1 MKLTKSTF
9 VFLTILLL
17 AIFSAGMLVNL
28 GNIAFWEDEGETIQ
42 YGKTILKFGY
52 PRVSDGRSFILL
64 DQNYHPQN
72 FLRYTSPFLQFY
84 VSAAAIA
91 LFRNPANTFLMRLP
105 FAVSAVAGV
114 WASWLMFKKFG
125 YSRFVLFLYS
135 LSLSTSVQLYL
146 YWRQARHYALQFPLA
161 LGLIYSYLNLGKPK
175 WNILFLVFGFLFYH
189 AYYPGFAGF
198 YLGIVIHAL
207 IRKYLDKKYRLK
219 PLVINTLI
227 LIAVNLPT
235 ALYLKHYGQ
244 LPNNGYLKTLAAYLM
259 DLNYFGYF
267 KIAVISVVAIALLLK
282 RTVLADA
289 RTVLKTLIGAYNYS
303 LSLFAIIIVS
313 HLLLASF
320 GAHNQ
325 RYISVLIPFIF
336 LLVAVSWDKL
346 ITIITQKFHWNKI
359 YIQILSISVLFQLIL
374 YSHPRFISQI
384 VSYAN
389 ELRTDYFGP
398 IEGIVNTISNVEG
411 LKRIDPNLSKQPNT
425 LIVTNF
431 EDGAIYAYLDNQ
443 FLNSLAPTEKYRT
456 GDRLPDWVIIRQHWG
471 QEEYLNSFLKKGNYQ
486 KIETDYCDLR
496 YENVYLVRTHLFQT
510 PAVCPQRKLILYR
523 LVI

>member
-1 MKLTKSTF
+1 MRLTKHIVTW
-9 VFLTILLL
+9 LTVT
-17 AIFSAGMLVNL
+17 MLVVFSVWMLINL

-91 LFRNPANTFLMRLP
+91 LFKNPANTFLMRLP
-105 FAVSAVAGV
+105 FVASAVAGV
-114 WASWLMFKKFG
+114 WLSWMIFKKFK
-125 YSRFVLFLYS
+125 YSPFVLFLYS
-135 LSLSTSVQLYL
+135 LMLAASVQLYL

-161 LGLIYSYLNLGKPK
+161 LGLLYSYFNLGKRK

-227 LIAVNLPT
+227 LIAIHLPT
-235 ALYLKHYGQ
+235 AIYLRHYGQ

-267 KIAVISVVAIALLLK
+267 KIIVVSMIALIILK
-282 RTVLADA
+282 RTS
-289 RTVLKTLIGAYNYS
+289 LKFFSAHNYS
-303 LSLFAIIIVS
+303 LSLFSLVTFS

-346 ITIITQKFHWNKI
+346 ITIITQKFHTNKI
-359 YIQILSISVLFQLIL
+359 YTQIFSLPLLFTLVL
-374 YSHPRFISQI
+374 YSHPQFLPQLISYTQ
-384 VSYAN
+384 
-389 ELRTDYFGP
+389 ELRSTYYGP
-398 IEGIVNTISNVEG
+398 IEGIVNTVSGVEG
-411 LKRIDPNLSKQPNT
+411 LKPIDPNLPKQPNT
-425 LIVTNF
+425 LIATNF

-456 GDRLPDWVIIRQHWG
+456 GDRLPDWVIIRRHWG
-471 QEEYLNSFLKKGNYQ
+471 QEDYLSSFLQKGNYQ
-486 KIETDYCDLR
+486 KIETPYCDLR

-510 PAVCPQRKLILYR
+510 PTPCPEGKLILYH
-523 LVI
+523 LNH